1 MSWADALTAAADA
14 MGGVPAAQVGA
25 FAGPLV
31 EVEALV
37 CLKELLNSLGSSS
50 TSSTAAGGQS
60 ADLRAAYLLNPT
72 LAGIEAADALLMVGT
87 NPRVEAP
94 LLNSRLRRMVLH
106 ADVPVG
112 VVGPKAEL
120 TYEYAHLGEGA
131 DALSALAAG
140 SSPFNEVPGS
150 GLGLGL
156 GLGLAQRPRRRQL
169 PLVPKP
175 FNEVPKDAKRP

>member
-14 MGGVPAAQVGA
+14 MAGVPAAQVGA

-37 CLKELLNSLGSSS
+37 CLKELLNSNPNPNPNPNPDSYPNPTPNPNPNPYPNPNPSQELLNSLGSTS

-106 ADVPVG
+106 AHPNPNPSPSPNPNPSPSPHPHPTQVLHADVPVG
-112 VVGPKAEL
+112 VVGPKV
-120 TYEYAHLGEGA
+120 G
-131 DALSALAAG
+131 
-140 SSPFNEVPGS
+140 
-150 GLGLGL
+150 
-156 GLGLAQRPRRRQL
+156 
-169 PLVPKP
+169 
-175 FNEVPKDAKRP
+175 